1 MLHSYSAV
9 APSHASTSRQGKPC
23 RSRAEASNYAD
34 AIGFTCV
41 GKPSELVWGRHSFAD
56 PRRAD
61 DAATKVLQC
70 VFVSGFVAQQGSLAV
85 CRLHYVCAQLRSTHH
100 YLPGRDEIMVAE
112 SKRYGA
118 VGDEAAK
125 QLQGPRPVGRAH
137 DLPLCAWHAHSRTRS
152 QQLAGSALRSGC
164 WCTSW
169 GVHRCSIT

>member
-1 MLHSYSAV
+1 MQKLATMQMRLVSPV
-9 APSHASTSRQGKPC
+9 LASQVSWCGAGTLLPTPAGQTMPPLRYCSV
-23 RSRAEASNYAD
+23 
-34 AIGFTCV
+34 FLF
-41 GKPSELVWGRHSFAD
+41 LV
-56 PRRAD
+56 
-61 DAATKVLQC
+61 
-70 VFVSGFVAQQGSLAV
+70 FVAQQGSLAV
-85 CRLHYVCAQLRSTHH
+85 CRLHYVCGWRCAAQLRSTHH

-118 VGDEAAK
+118 VGDEAGK